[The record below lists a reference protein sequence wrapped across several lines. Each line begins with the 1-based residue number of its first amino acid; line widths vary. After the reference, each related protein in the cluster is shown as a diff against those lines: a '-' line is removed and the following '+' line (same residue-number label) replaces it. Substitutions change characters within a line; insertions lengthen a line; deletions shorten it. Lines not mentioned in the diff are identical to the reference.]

1 MALWLQNI
9 KKKSLL
15 IIAGGLLL
23 AGLCS
28 TVCVQAQDNTAG
40 KTVSQNKFQRLINKK
55 NTILLDVRTE
65 VEYKA
70 GHIPGSLQ
78 IDFLKTE
85 DFKKQVAVLDK
96 SKPYLLY
103 CRSGK
108 RSKDAMTVM
117 KEMGFTKLFDLQG
130 GFNSWEGVKEQ

>member
-1 MALWLQNI
+1 MVTKY

-40 KTVSQNKFQRLINKK
+40 KTVSQNKFQRLLKKK

>member
-1 MALWLQNI
+1 MALSLQTI

-40 KTVSQNKFQRLINKK
+40 KTVSQNKFQRLLKKK

-85 DFKKQVAVLDK
+85 D
-96 SKPYLLY
+96 
-103 CRSGK
+103 
-108 RSKDAMTVM
+108 
-117 KEMGFTKLFDLQG
+117 
-130 GFNSWEGVKEQ
+130 

>member
-1 MALWLQNI
+1 MALLLPNI

-40 KTVSQNKFQRLINKK
+40 KTVSQNKFQRLIKKK

>member
-1 MALWLQNI
+1 MALSLQNI

-40 KTVSQNKFQRLINKK
+40 KTVSQNKFQRLLKKK

>member
-1 MALWLQNI
+1 MALLLPNI

-108 RSKDAMTVM
+108 RSKDAMSVM